1 MTGITLTLGTIAG
14 LHYMEWAV
22 NFDNWDVAKD
32 GWSVKM
38 GVQLAVVNF
47 FVWTAVGILA
57 DLVVNFNDYFGKRLT
72 NSRVVKF
79 TNTNE
84 GVIEISML

>member
-1 MTGITLTLGTIAG
+1 
-14 LHYMEWAV
+14 
-22 NFDNWDVAKD
+22 
-32 GWSVKM
+32 M
-38 GVQLAVVNF
+38 GVQLVVVNF
-47 FVWTAVGILA
+47 FVCTAVGILV
-57 DLVVNFNDYFGKRLT
+57 DLAVNFNDYFGKRLT